1 MRVMQNEIKR
11 KTVKVARLT
20 DEYMKTEPT
29 RRISRKTG
37 LATSNT

>member
-1 MRVMQNEIKR
+1 MRVMQNETKR
-11 KTVKVARLT
+11 KTMKVARLT
-20 DEYMKTEPT
+20 DEYMKTEPR